1 MPRELTPTEVGR
13 MFAMQDMAADAQA
26 RADRAKPAQPNLA
39 PEDVAYLAAYAD
51 TCRSVAD
58 RLRASPGA
66 KP

>member
-1 MPRELTPTEVGR
+1 MPRDLTPAEVGR
-13 MFAMQDMAADAQA
+13 MFALQDMAADAQA
-26 RADRAKPAQPNLA
+26 RVDRIRTDQPNLA
-39 PEDVAYLAAYAD
+39 PEDAAYLAAYAD